1 MAATKVIKSG
11 KMTPV
16 RGGSG
21 HMFGKQTVGLKKP
34 GHTGKAQSNSGGKW
48 AKGGGT
54 GYVGKQ
60 SKAGKVVAGRVSV
73 SGGK

>member
-1 MAATKVIKSG
+1 MAGSKVIKSG

-16 RGGSG
+16 RGGPG
-21 HMFGKQTVGLKKP
+21 HMFGKQTVGPKKSA
-34 GHTGKAQSNSGGKW
+34 HTGKSQTGNGGKW

-54 GYVGKQ
+54 GFVGKQ
-60 SKAGKVVAGRVSV
+60 GKAGKVVAGRVSV